1 MGERILVVGGGIAG
15 LWTALALARS
25 GRELTVLERDP
36 PPPETS
42 ADEAFENWERKGVG
56 HLRHSH
62 AFLARLHVLIRDNY
76 PDLMEELLAAA
87 AANSKFADGLPV
99 SLQDIYEPVPG
110 DKDMTILTSRRTTP
124 DSSCAATP
132 RGNRASASRTGALVR
147 DVLTDKDENG
157 VLRVTGLTVEQNGAT
172 TDRTADIVVDAAGKN
187 SQIIDWLNKAGAG
200 IAEETERAGILYFT
214 RHYRLHDPKNEP
226 ARTKVPGAGD
236 LGFIKY
242 GLFPADNGCFSITL
256 AVPEIEMEMRRAI
269 VRPENFDAICA
280 MLPGIATWTSTD
292 ASEPVSRVFG
302 MGELISR
309 WRT

>member
-76 PDLMEELLAAA
+76 PDLMEELLAAGCREL
-87 AANSKFADGLPV
+87 KFADGLPV

-110 DKDMTILTSRRTTP
+110 DKDMTILTSRRTTLEYILRRY
-124 DSSCAATP
+124 AA
-132 RGNRASASRTGALVR
+132 RQQGIRFETGALVR

-172 TDRTADIVVDAAGKN
+172 TDRTADIVVDAAGEH
-187 SQIIDWLNKAGAG
+187 IYLGEVLG
-200 IAEETERAGILYFT
+200 HRVLHLRAPP
-214 RHYRLHDPKNEP
+214 R
-226 ARTKVPGAGD
+226 
-236 LGFIKY
+236 
-242 GLFPADNGCFSITL
+242 
-256 AVPEIEMEMRRAI
+256 
-269 VRPENFDAICA
+269 
-280 MLPGIATWTSTD
+280 
-292 ASEPVSRVFG
+292 
-302 MGELISR
+302 
-309 WRT
+309 